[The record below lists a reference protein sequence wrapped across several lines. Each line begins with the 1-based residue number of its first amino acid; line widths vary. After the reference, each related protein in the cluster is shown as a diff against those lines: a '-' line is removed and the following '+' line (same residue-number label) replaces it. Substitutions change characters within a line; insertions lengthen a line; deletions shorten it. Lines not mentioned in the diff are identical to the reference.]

1 MNEDDYYDAET
12 GTWETGTRRLLKQ
25 IFAGQVPLKRTDAK
39 PGESPYYFMNAETG
53 QTSNQPFAAPEAGS
67 PLAIKAPGYQ
77 QTPNTNTQTENSQ
90 LSNRPFTAPQA
101 SLSFTAPQAG
111 LSLTATAPG
120 AFNNFPFEN
129 NLYSSLTP
137 TPSAGVQYAQNN
149 NIQSDAALASPRP
162 QLPVYEK
169 IDPDIKGLTPDE
181 LVQAYNALAI
191 KNEGQTD
198 FTYLDKGGNKT
209 IGDGIN
215 INNRSMYNSVNW
227 LNPKGEPGRAEE
239 IEWDWQNISQQPKG
253 YRADFYKDKTK
264 LRISEEEIKRLY
276 NNAVKEHI
284 RIAANRFP
292 GFESFPPEAQL
303 CILDMEYNLK
313 DFNSSNWPHFFDAV
327 SRRDWEEAA
336 KQSNRYE
343 LGEERNARTAAL
355 CRAATQYYRKK

>member
-1 MNEDDYYDAET
+1 MNDDDYYDAET

-149 NIQSDAALASPRP
+149 ITLSDASPVNPAATCLLYTSPSPR
-162 QLPVYEK
+162 
-169 IDPDIKGLTPDE
+169 D
-181 LVQAYNALAI
+181 
-191 KNEGQTD
+191 
-198 FTYLDKGGNKT
+198 
-209 IGDGIN
+209 
-215 INNRSMYNSVNW
+215 
-227 LNPKGEPGRAEE
+227 
-239 IEWDWQNISQQPKG
+239 
-253 YRADFYKDKTK
+253 
-264 LRISEEEIKRLY
+264 
-276 NNAVKEHI
+276 
-284 RIAANRFP
+284 
-292 GFESFPPEAQL
+292 
-303 CILDMEYNLK
+303 
-313 DFNSSNWPHFFDAV
+313 
-327 SRRDWEEAA
+327 
-336 KQSNRYE
+336 
-343 LGEERNARTAAL
+343 
-355 CRAATQYYRKK
+355 